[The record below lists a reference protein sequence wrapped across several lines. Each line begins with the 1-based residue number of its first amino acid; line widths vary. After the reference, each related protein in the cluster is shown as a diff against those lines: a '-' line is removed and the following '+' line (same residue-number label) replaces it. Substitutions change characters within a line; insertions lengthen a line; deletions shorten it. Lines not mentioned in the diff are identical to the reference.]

1 MARFLLLVTLCF
13 LVPVGAPAQIR
24 PEVDVEM
31 LQSVMPSAL
40 GFSEK
45 LGEPLVY
52 TAFGAGA
59 DGPAETE
66 IGYVFLTSDVP
77 PEEYGYSG
85 KIEVLVG
92 MDLTGRITGVKV
104 VHYREALQSS
114 YGDFLRRPGIQE
126 QFSGKHIAEA
136 FRAYRDVAGISG
148 ATISASAMYRGIRNS
163 ARRIALAYLRD
174 RQPARPARGDGTAST
189 ILEDLEDLTWLEM
202 LSTGLVARMEVVQ
215 YDALILDLTF
225 SYMGDE
231 RLGNLLLGPE
241 TYAAVQEQV
250 REWGGDGHLMFLGLD
265 GSFVAAFRRYALTLQ
280 QGGESFPVA
289 RNRIM
294 HWGRPAEGKA
304 AEQVFYSWIMVIDPA
319 IDLSQPVTFVYD
331 DGRVG
336 PYSTEF
342 SIPED
347 VQAAL
352 RARSAP
358 AAVVASNPN
367 PPDENGVGAVGV
379 EAVDDARGKNRSEAE
394 GGAGTE
400 DPPPGSA
407 ESEDETESTDG
418 AEPSD
423 AGAVLPAPAA
433 AAGDP
438 SGFDFSNLE
447 AFQDFEEETAWARMV
462 GQTRWVRVWTMA
474 LLFGLVLYA
483 FFTKGVVA
491 RWVTL
496 GVTLLYLGFVDGGFL
511 SVSHIASGF
520 SVGPGFYLN
529 DLTVLMMV
537 AFTLVTTLLW
547 GRVFCGFLCPFG
559 ALQDF
564 LEKVVPR
571 RFQRSVPGPIHNRAI
586 YVKYAVLAL
595 IVGLAAAP
603 SHIGVYQY
611 FEPFATVFYLSGS
624 PLLWGIAGGFLVVSA
639 VIPRFYCRYACPLGA
654 ALGLASLVSIFRI
667 ARVEQ
672 CDYCKVCEFAC
683 PTGAIS
689 GPDIDFKECVRCNIC
704 EMKLEAEAGVCQHT
718 MEEVRSRLIQ
728 LETVAR

>member
-265 GSFVAAFRRYALTLQ
+265 GSFVAAFRRYALTVQ

-379 EAVDDARGKNRSEAE
+379 EAVDDARGENRSEAE

-438 SGFDFSNLE
+438 SRLRFFELGGLPGLRRGDGLG
-447 AFQDFEEETAWARMV
+447 QDGGPNPMGSGVDHGPAVR
-462 GQTRWVRVWTMA
+462 TRAVRVLHQGRGGA
-474 LLFGLVLYA
+474 LGDPWGDPPLLGLRRWRFSLRLA
-483 FFTKGVVA
+483 HRKRILGGA
-491 RWVTL
+491 R
-496 GVTLLYLGFVDGGFL
+496 LLLERPHRAHDGRL
-511 SVSHIASGF
+511 HARHDA
-520 SVGPGFYLN
+520 SVGKG
-529 DLTVLMMV
+529 
-537 AFTLVTTLLW
+537 LLW
-547 GRVFCGFLCPFG
+547 ILV
-559 ALQDF
+559 
-564 LEKVVPR
+564 
-571 RFQRSVPGPIHNRAI
+571 SVR
-586 YVKYAVLAL
+586 
-595 IVGLAAAP
+595 
-603 SHIGVYQY
+603 
-611 FEPFATVFYLSGS
+611 
-624 PLLWGIAGGFLVVSA
+624 
-639 VIPRFYCRYACPLGA
+639 GA
-654 ALGLASLVSIFRI
+654 AGLPRKGGSTAVPEKR
-667 ARVEQ
+667 
-672 CDYCKVCEFAC
+672 
-683 PTGAIS
+683 
-689 GPDIDFKECVRCNIC
+689 
-704 EMKLEAEAGVCQHT
+704 AGTHP
-718 MEEVRSRLIQ
+718 
-728 LETVAR
+728 

>member
-1 MARFLLLVTLCF
+1 MPRFLLFATLLF
-13 LVPVGAPAQIR
+13 LAPVGSPAQIR
-24 PEVDVEM
+24 MEVDGE
-31 LQSVMPSAL
+31 LLEAVMPDAL
-40 GFSEK
+40 RFSEK
-45 LGEPLVY
+45 LGDPLVY
-52 TAFGAGA
+52 TAYGAGA
-59 DGPAETE
+59 DGSTE
-66 IGYVFLTSDVP
+66 IEIGFAFLTSDVP
-77 PEEYGYSG
+77 PEEFGYSA

-104 VHYREALQSS
+104 VHYREALESS

-126 QFSGKHIAEA
+126 QFSGKHIGEA
-136 FRAYRDVAGISG
+136 FRVYRDVEGISG

-174 RQPARPARGDGTAST
+174 RQPARPASGDGTAPSNT
-189 ILEDLEDLTWLEM
+189 LEDLERLTWLEM
-202 LSTGLVARMEVVQ
+202 LSTGLVARMEVVR
-215 YDALILDLTF
+215 YDALGLDLTF
-225 SYMGDE
+225 SYIGDE
-231 RLGNLLLGPE
+231 DLGNLLLGAE
-241 TYAAVQEQV
+241 TYAAVLEQAAV
-250 REWGGDGHLMFLGLD
+250 WGGDGHLMFLGLD
-265 GSFVAAFRRYALTLQ
+265 GSFVAGFRRNALTVQ
-280 QGGESFPVA
+280 QGGESFPVP

-294 HWGRPAEGKA
+294 HWGRPDEGKA

-319 IDLSQPVTFVYD
+319 VDLSQPVTFVYD
-331 DGRVG
+331 DGNGG
-336 PYSTEF
+336 PYATEF

-347 VQAAL
+347 VKVAL
-352 RARSAP
+352 RARAAP
-358 AAVVASNPN
+358 AALVVSNPN
-367 PPDENGVGAVGV
+367 PPDEGRAEGTEVETALDAGADDGPEADS
-379 EAVDDARGKNRSEAE
+379 EAV
-394 GGAGTE
+394 TE
-400 DPPPGSA
+400 NPSPGS
-407 ESEDETESTDG
+407 DESTD
-418 AEPSD
+418 AEGVVATPE
-423 AGAVLPAPAA
+423 AETEEL
-433 AAGDP
+433 
-438 SGFDFSNLE
+438 SGFDFADLE
-447 AFQDFEEETAWARMV
+447 NFQDFEEETAWSRMF

-474 LLFGLVLYA
+474 LLFVLVLYA
-483 FFTKGVVA
+483 FFSKGVVV

-611 FEPFATVFYLSGS
+611 FEPFATVFYFSPS
-624 PLLWGIAGGFLVVSA
+624 PLLWVIAGGILVASA

-667 ARVEQ
+667 PRVEQ

-718 MEEVRSRLIQ
+718 MEEVRSRLIK